1 MPLILGTNSIKDT
14 GYNVANS
21 LRFNDGSSDYLSR
34 TPSSTGNKQTWTYSA
49 WIKRGTSVASLSVLL
64 GAYLGGSNR
73 YSYIGFSSSEHG
85 QDEIQFFSGNYTT
98 GSSTTIAS
106 WINTDAVYRD
116 FSAWYHIVIK
126 CDFTESSASDVIKIY
141 VNNVLQSTR
150 IIESNATVP
159 SNSTFFNTS
168 GIAMQVGSLNAGSF
182 FDGYMAEVCW
192 IDGTALDPTSFGEF
206 DSDSP
211 TIWKPID
218 VSGLTFGTNG
228 FYLEFEQ
235 SGTSQNSS
243 GLGADTSGNDNHF
256 AVNNLT
262 AVDQSIDTCTNNFAT
277 GNPIAAQGGSAV
289 SNSLLTFSE
298 GNLLMAAN
306 SETGIANFGLSSGK
320 WFWEVKVIADQDGL
334 IIGAVNQH
342 YNLNAE
348 LGYNSPASATGAK
361 AFGYYGGNGTAT
373 VVIGDGSGFSS
384 YGSAIA
390 VNNII
395 GVALD
400 LDSAD
405 QSCTFY
411 LNGSSQGALDIT
423 NLDAGEF
430 YFPAVGNWS
439 VADAST
445 SWNFGSPQFSISSG
459 NSDAN
464 GYGNFEYSV
473 PSGYYSINTKNLAEF
488 G

>member
-21 LRFNDGSSDYLSR
+21 LRFNSGSTDYLSKTFGTATNTKKFTWSFWVKR
-34 TPSSTGNKQTWTYSA
+34 TN
-49 WIKRGTSVASLSVLL
+49 L
-64 GAYLGGSNR
+64 GANQYFFENVGSHTYQGSILFDSNDRLQMYEDGLGSGSGMYLITNR
-73 YSYIGFSSSEHG
+73 KF
-85 QDEIQFFSGNYTT
+85 
-98 GSSTTIAS
+98 
-106 WINTDAVYRD
+106 RD
-116 FSAWYHIVIK
+116 ISAWYHIVIAV
-126 CDFTESSASDVIKIY
+126 DST
-141 VNNVLQSTR
+141 QSTS
-150 IIESNATVP
+150 SNRAKFFVNGTQETSFQTSTYP
-159 SNSTFFNTS
+159 SQDHALPYISGSGDPCNIGKYDNTNSN
-168 GIAMQVGSLNAGSF
+168 
-182 FDGYMAEVCW
+182 FDGYLCEVVFC
-192 IDGTALDPTSFGEF
+192 DGQTLAPTDFGEF
-206 DSDSP
+206 DEDSP

-228 FYLEFEQ
+228 FYLEFKQ

-243 GLGADTSGNDNHF
+243 GLGADTSGQDNHF

-262 AVDQSIDTCTNNFAT
+262 SVDQSIDTCTNNFAT

-473 PSGYYSINTKNLAEF
+473 PSGYYSINSKNLAEF